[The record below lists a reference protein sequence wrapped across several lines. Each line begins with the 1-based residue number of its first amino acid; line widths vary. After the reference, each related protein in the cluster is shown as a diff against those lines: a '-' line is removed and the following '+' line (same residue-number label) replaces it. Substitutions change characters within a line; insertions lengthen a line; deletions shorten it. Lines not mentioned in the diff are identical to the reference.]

1 MKIKNYIIL
10 VLILSSLFYAQ
21 NNEIKIKDISV
32 SGNQLMIKEDIIN
45 FSGLSK
51 DSYINAIEIQN
62 AINRLWIL
70 NKFSNIQIDLEET
83 NYGVTNLIIKVE
95 EFPIINEVNFK
106 GSYFDF
112 ELFKFKKSKN
122 ELKKISELETGTSLS
137 NQKIKNAVT
146 LLKNDFIK
154 RNFHGVKIDYNIE
167 KTGSNFKK
175 NITFKI
181 DAGKKTKLQDIKVV
195 LNGNEIKK
203 VNLFQATKN
212 RFDKKRPITKNN
224 ILRNLADINTWK
236 WYKPWNGKYNDLKFS
251 EMEETLSTYYRDKG
265 YLDFKIEG
273 YKISKSKNIF
283 NKNKQTL
290 ELNISSGPK
299 YYIND
304 INISGNYIFN
314 DSIIKSKIVLENND
328 VYDGLKLDISNMNL
342 TNLYRDEGY
351 LFTMINSSITPYK
364 DSLLNINFD
373 ISEKSVVYVNKVI
386 IRGNETTKD
395 NVIRRDID
403 IKPGQI
409 FSQTDIMESYRKLF
423 MLNFFETVSP
433 DIMPIEGKNE
443 VDVVFDVVE
452 KGSGQLNFSA
462 GYSGLLGFT
471 GGGGFSFPNFL
482 GTGQSLSF
490 NYQRG
495 ISNQN
500 QSSVPINNSDV
511 SANQQFSISYVEP
524 RLFNTH
530 NLIGFSGQYQ
540 ERGQSSSQPFD
551 SKIIGLGIRFGR
563 RFDWPDKFFKGTW
576 MLNASQREYFSNN
589 RDDLISYY
597 SSSIEDYIES
607 DGDRFVFP
615 TSGLKIT
622 QSISRDNRDHPE
634 FPTRG
639 SQFNWNMTLS
649 GAFLGG
655 SEDYF
660 KNEFG
665 FKLYNQ
671 VIDKLVVHQTFKA
684 GFLNPIESPGR
695 SIVPYS
701 ARFRMGG
708 ALPYGEMLRGYG
720 DNMIG
725 PIGASYPK
733 GGNILLKYSLELR
746 YLVSDNP
753 NMYILCFAE
762 AGNIWDELD
771 IVDPFKLRRSAG
783 IGARVMMPMLGTLGY
798 DIAYGFDSSVEEYL
812 TGKNGAHG
820 WEYHFIFGMPIN

>member
-10 VLILSSLFYAQ
+10 LLIFSSLFFAQ

-83 NYGVTNLIIKVE
+83 NYGISNLIIKVE
-95 EFPIINEVNFK
+95 EFPIINEVYFK

-122 ELKKISELETGTSLS
+122 ELKKITELETGTSLS
-137 NQKIKNAVT
+137 NQKIKNAVN

-154 RNFHGVKIDYNIE
+154 RNFHNVKIDYNIE
-167 KTGSNFKK
+167 NTGSNLK
-175 NITFKI
+175 NNIIFKI
-181 DAGKKTKLQDIKVV
+181 DAGKKTKLHDIKVV

-203 VNLFQATKN
+203 VNLFQSTKN

-224 ILRNLADINTWK
+224 ILRNLADINIWK
-236 WYKPWNGKYNDLKFS
+236 WYKPWNGKYNDLKFL

-265 YLDFKIEG
+265 YLDFKIDD
-273 YKISKSKNIF
+273 YKILKSKNIF
-283 NKNKQTL
+283 NKTKQTL

-314 DSIIKSKIVLENND
+314 DSIIKSKIVLENNE
-328 VYDGLKLDISNMNL
+328 VYDGLKLDMSNMNL

-351 LFTMINSSITPYK
+351 LFTMINSSITPFK

-423 MLNFFETVSP
+423 MLNFFEAVSP

-500 QSSVPINNSDV
+500 QSSIPINNSDV

-551 SKIIGLGIRFGR
+551 SKIIGFGIRFGR
-563 RFDWPDKFFKGTW
+563 RFDWPDKFFKGT
-576 MLNASQREYFSNN
+576 
-589 RDDLISYY
+589 
-597 SSSIEDYIES
+597 
-607 DGDRFVFP
+607 
-615 TSGLKIT
+615 
-622 QSISRDNRDHPE
+622 
-634 FPTRG
+634 
-639 SQFNWNMTLS
+639 
-649 GAFLGG
+649 
-655 SEDYF
+655 
-660 KNEFG
+660 
-665 FKLYNQ
+665 
-671 VIDKLVVHQTFKA
+671 
-684 GFLNPIESPGR
+684 
-695 SIVPYS
+695 
-701 ARFRMGG
+701 
-708 ALPYGEMLRGYG
+708 
-720 DNMIG
+720 
-725 PIGASYPK
+725 
-733 GGNILLKYSLELR
+733 
-746 YLVSDNP
+746 
-753 NMYILCFAE
+753 
-762 AGNIWDELD
+762 
-771 IVDPFKLRRSAG
+771 IVDKSSWYIIYDPLYGG
-783 IGARVMMPMLGTLGY
+783 IC
-798 DIAYGFDSSVEEYL
+798 
-812 TGKNGAHG
+812 N
-820 WEYHFIFGMPIN
+820 

>member
-83 NYGVTNLIIKVE
+83 NYGITNLIIKVE

>member
-1 MKIKNYIIL
+1 MIKFLISIL
-10 VLILSSLFYAQ
+10 IFLSFNFSQ
-21 NNEIKIKDISV
+21 NNEIKISDISV
-32 SGNQLMIKEDIIN
+32 TGNNIMLEQDIIN

-51 DSYINAIEIQN
+51 ESFINAIEIQN
-62 AINRLWIL
+62 AINRLWLL

-83 NYGVTNLIIKVE
+83 SYGLNNLIIKVE
-95 EFPIINEVNFK
+95 ELPIINDIYFK
-106 GSYFDF
+106 GKYFDF
-112 ELFKFKKSKN
+112 QLLKFKKSKT
-122 ELKKISELETGTSLS
+122 ELKKITELESGTSLS
-137 NQKIKNAVT
+137 NQKVIKALN
-146 LLKNDFIK
+146 LLKQDFIK
-154 RNFHGVKIDYNIE
+154 RNFHDVNISYTIE
-167 KTGSNFKK
+167 NANSSLKQ
-175 NITFKI
+175 NIIFDI
-181 DAGKKTKLQDIKVV
+181 DAGKKTKIHDIKIV
-195 LNGNEIKK
+195 LNGQEIEKLSFIEN
-203 VNLFQATKN
+203 VKN
-212 RFDKKRPITKNN
+212 RFDQNRKITKNN
-224 ILRNLADINTWK
+224 VLKNLADINIWK
-236 WYKPWNGKYNDLKFS
+236 WYKPWNGKFDNFKFE
-251 EMEETLSTYYRDKG
+251 EMDVALTSYYRDKG
-265 YLDFKIEG
+265 YLNFKLTD
-273 YKISKSKNIF
+273 YKIVKTKKNIF
-283 NKNKQTL
+283 NKSHNILQ
-290 ELNISSGPK
+290 LNLSSGNK
-299 YYIND
+299 FYIND
-304 INISGNYIFN
+304 INITGNYIFN
-314 DSIIKSKIVLENND
+314 DSTLKSKLMLSKND
-328 VYDGLKLDISNMNL
+328 TYDGLKLDMSNMNL
-342 TNLYRDEGY
+342 TNLYRDKGY
-351 LFTMINSSITPYK
+351 LFTMINSSLTPYN

-373 ISEKSVVYVNKVI
+373 IVEKAVVYVNKVI
-386 IRGNETTKD
+386 VRGNETTKD

-403 IKPGQI
+403 IKPGKI
-409 FSQTDIMESYRKLF
+409 FSQSDIMESYRKLF
-423 MLNFFETVSP
+423 MLNFFESVTP
-433 DIMPIEGKNE
+433 DIIPVQGKNE

-471 GGGGFSFPNFL
+471 GGGGFSFPNFM
-482 GTGQSLSF
+482 GTGQNLSF

-500 QSSVPINNSDV
+500 QSNIPINNNANV
-511 SANQQFSISYVEP
+511 SANQQFQMSYVEP

-530 NLIGFSGQYQ
+530 NLIGFSAQYQ
-540 ERGQSSSQPFD
+540 ERGQSNSQPFD
-551 SKIIGLGIRFGR
+551 SKITGLGIRFGR
-563 RFDWPDKFFKGTW
+563 RFNWPDKFFKGTW
-576 MLNASQREYFSNN
+576 MLNGSTREYFSNN
-589 RDDLISYY
+589 KDDLISYY

-607 DGDRFVFP
+607 EGDKFVFP

-622 QSISRDNRDHPE
+622 QSIVRDNRDHPE
-634 FPTRG
+634 FPTSG

-649 GAFLGG
+649 GSFLGG

-665 FKLYNQ
+665 LKLYNQ
-671 VIDKLVVHQTFKA
+671 VIEKLVIHQTFKA
-684 GFLNPIESPGR
+684 GFLNPIESSGR

-733 GGNILLKYSLELR
+733 GGNILLKYSFELR

-771 IVDPFKLRRSAG
+771 VVDPFKLRRSAG
-783 IGARVMMPMLGTLGY
+783 VGARVMMPMLGTLGY

>member
-1 MKIKNYIIL
+1 MIKFLISILIFLSFNY
-10 VLILSSLFYAQ
+10 SQ
-21 NNEIKIKDISV
+21 NNEIKISDISV
-32 SGNQLMIKEDIIN
+32 TGNDLMLEQDIIN

-51 DSYINAIEIQN
+51 ESFINAIEIQN
-62 AINRLWIL
+62 AINRLWLL

-83 NYGVTNLIIKVE
+83 SYGLNNLIIQVE
-95 EFPIINEVNFK
+95 ELPIINDIYFK
-106 GSYFDF
+106 GKYFDF
-112 ELFKFKKSKN
+112 QFLKFKKSKS
-122 ELKKISELETGTSLS
+122 ELKKITELESGTSLS
-137 NQKIKNAVT
+137 NQKVIKALN
-146 LLKNDFIK
+146 LLKQDFIK
-154 RNFHGVKIDYNIE
+154 RNFHDVNISYTIE
-167 KTGSNFKK
+167 NANSSLKQ
-175 NITFKI
+175 NITFDI
-181 DAGKKTKLQDIKVV
+181 DAGKKTKIHDIKIV
-195 LNGNEIKK
+195 LNGQEIEKLSF
-203 VNLFQATKN
+203 VENIKN
-212 RFDKKRPITKNN
+212 RFNQNRQITKNN
-224 ILRNLADINTWK
+224 VLKNLADINIWK
-236 WYKPWNGKYNDLKFS
+236 WYKPWNGKFDDFKFE
-251 EMEETLSTYYRDKG
+251 EMDVALTSYYRDKG
-265 YLDFKIEG
+265 YLNFKLTD
-273 YKISKSKNIF
+273 YKIVKTKKNIF
-283 NKNKQTL
+283 NKSHNTL
-290 ELNISSGPK
+290 QLNLSSGNK
-299 YYIND
+299 FYIND
-304 INISGNYIFN
+304 INITGNYIFN
-314 DSIIKSKIVLENND
+314 DSTLKSKLMLSKND
-328 VYDGLKLDISNMNL
+328 TYDGLKLDMSNMNL
-342 TNLYRDEGY
+342 TNLYRDKGY
-351 LFTMINSSITPYK
+351 LFTMINSSITPYN

-373 ISEKSVVYVNKVI
+373 IIEKAVVYVNKVI
-386 IRGNETTKD
+386 VRGNETTKD

-403 IKPGQI
+403 IKPGKI
-409 FSQTDIMESYRKLF
+409 FSQSDIMESYRKLF
-423 MLNFFETVSP
+423 MLNFFESVTP
-433 DIMPIEGKNE
+433 DIIPVQGKNE

-471 GGGGFSFPNFL
+471 GGGGFSFPNFM
-482 GTGQSLSF
+482 GTGQNLSF

-500 QSSVPINNSDV
+500 QSNIPINNNANV
-511 SANQQFSISYVEP
+511 SANQQFQMSYVEP

-530 NLIGFSGQYQ
+530 NLIGFSAQYQ
-540 ERGQSSSQPFD
+540 ERGQSNSQPFD
-551 SKIIGLGIRFGR
+551 SKITGLGIRFGR

-576 MLNASQREYFSNN
+576 MLNGSTREYFSNN

-607 DGDRFVFP
+607 EGDKFVFP

-622 QSISRDNRDHPE
+622 QSITRDNRDHPE
-634 FPTRG
+634 FPTSG

-649 GAFLGG
+649 GSFLGG

-665 FKLYNQ
+665 LKLYNQ
-671 VIDKLVVHQTFKA
+671 VIEKLVIHQTFKA
-684 GFLNPIESPGR
+684 GFLNPIESSGR

-733 GGNILLKYSLELR
+733 GGNILLKYSFELR

-771 IVDPFKLRRSAG
+771 VVDPFKLRRSAG
-783 IGARVMMPMLGTLGY
+783 VGARVMMPMLGTLGY

>member
-1 MKIKNYIIL
+1 MIKFLISILIFLSFNY
-10 VLILSSLFYAQ
+10 SQ
-21 NNEIKIKDISV
+21 NNEIKISDISV
-32 SGNQLMIKEDIIN
+32 TGNDLMLEQDIIN

-51 DSYINAIEIQN
+51 ESFINAIEIQN
-62 AINRLWIL
+62 AINRLWLL

-83 NYGVTNLIIKVE
+83 SYGLNNLIIQVE
-95 EFPIINEVNFK
+95 ELPIINDIYFK
-106 GSYFDF
+106 GKYFDF
-112 ELFKFKKSKN
+112 QFLKFKKSKS
-122 ELKKISELETGTSLS
+122 ELKKITELESGTSLS
-137 NQKIKNAVT
+137 NQKVIKALN
-146 LLKNDFIK
+146 LLKQDFIK
-154 RNFHGVKIDYNIE
+154 RNFHDVKISYTIENANSSLKQNII
-167 KTGSNFKK
+167 FD
-175 NITFKI
+175 I
-181 DAGKKTKLQDIKVV
+181 DAGKKTKIHDIKIV
-195 LNGNEIKK
+195 LNGQEIEKLSF
-203 VNLFQATKN
+203 VENIKN
-212 RFDKKRPITKNN
+212 RFNQNRQITKNN
-224 ILRNLADINTWK
+224 VLKNLADINIWK
-236 WYKPWNGKYNDLKFS
+236 WYKPWNGKFDDFKFE
-251 EMEETLSTYYRDKG
+251 EMDVALTSYYRDKG
-265 YLDFKIEG
+265 YLNFKLTD
-273 YKISKSKNIF
+273 YKIVKTKKNIF
-283 NKNKQTL
+283 NKSHNTL
-290 ELNISSGPK
+290 QLNLSSGNK
-299 YYIND
+299 FYIND
-304 INISGNYIFN
+304 INITGNYIFN
-314 DSIIKSKIVLENND
+314 DSTLKSKLMLSKND
-328 VYDGLKLDISNMNL
+328 TYDGLKLDMSNMNL
-342 TNLYRDEGY
+342 TNLYRDKGY
-351 LFTMINSSITPYK
+351 LFTMINSSITPYN

-373 ISEKSVVYVNKVI
+373 IIEKAVVYVNKVI
-386 IRGNETTKD
+386 VRGNETTKD

-403 IKPGQI
+403 IKPGKI
-409 FSQTDIMESYRKLF
+409 FSQSDIMESYRKLF
-423 MLNFFETVSP
+423 MLNFFESVTP
-433 DIMPIEGKNE
+433 DIIPVQGKNE

-471 GGGGFSFPNFL
+471 GGGGFSFPNFM
-482 GTGQSLSF
+482 GTGQNLSF

-500 QSSVPINNSDV
+500 QSNIPINNNANV
-511 SANQQFSISYVEP
+511 SANQQFQMSYVEP

-530 NLIGFSGQYQ
+530 NLIGFSAQYQ
-540 ERGQSSSQPFD
+540 ERGQSNSQPFD
-551 SKIIGLGIRFGR
+551 SKITGLGIRFGR

-576 MLNASQREYFSNN
+576 MLNGSTREYFSNN

-607 DGDRFVFP
+607 EGDKFVFP

-622 QSISRDNRDHPE
+622 QSITRDNRDHPE
-634 FPTRG
+634 FPTSG

-649 GAFLGG
+649 GSFLGG

-665 FKLYNQ
+665 LKLYNQ
-671 VIDKLVVHQTFKA
+671 VIEKLVIHQTFKA
-684 GFLNPIESPGR
+684 GFLNPIESSGR

-733 GGNILLKYSLELR
+733 GGNILLKYSFELR

-771 IVDPFKLRRSAG
+771 VVDPFKLRRSAG
-783 IGARVMMPMLGTLGY
+783 VGARVMMPMLGTLGY

>member
-83 NYGVTNLIIKVE
+83 NYSVTNLIIKVE

-251 EMEETLSTYYRDKG
+251 EMEETLSAYYRDKG
-265 YLDFKIEG
+265 YLDFKIVD
-273 YKISKSKNIF
+273 YKIPKSKNIF
-283 NKNKQTL
+283 NKTKQTL

-576 MLNASQREYFSNN
+576 MLNASQREYFSND

>member
-1 MKIKNYIIL
+1 
-10 VLILSSLFYAQ
+10 
-21 NNEIKIKDISV
+21 
-32 SGNQLMIKEDIIN
+32 
-45 FSGLSK
+45 
-51 DSYINAIEIQN
+51 
-62 AINRLWIL
+62 
-70 NKFSNIQIDLEET
+70 
-83 NYGVTNLIIKVE
+83 
-95 EFPIINEVNFK
+95 
-106 GSYFDF
+106 
-112 ELFKFKKSKN
+112 
-122 ELKKISELETGTSLS
+122 
-137 NQKIKNAVT
+137 
-146 LLKNDFIK
+146 
-154 RNFHGVKIDYNIE
+154 
-167 KTGSNFKK
+167 
-175 NITFKI
+175 
-181 DAGKKTKLQDIKVV
+181 
-195 LNGNEIKK
+195 
-203 VNLFQATKN
+203 
-212 RFDKKRPITKNN
+212 
-224 ILRNLADINTWK
+224 
-236 WYKPWNGKYNDLKFS
+236 
-251 EMEETLSTYYRDKG
+251 MEETLSTYYRDKG
-265 YLDFKIEG
+265 YLDFKIDD
-273 YKISKSKNIF
+273 YKILKSKNIF
-283 NKNKQTL
+283 NKTKQTL

-304 INISGNYIFN
+304 INISGNYIFS
-314 DSIIKSKIVLENND
+314 DSIIKSKIILENND

-351 LFTMINSSITPYK
+351 LFTMINSSITPFK

-423 MLNFFETVSP
+423 MLNFFEAVSP

-500 QSSVPINNSDV
+500 QSSIPINNSDV

-551 SKIIGLGIRFGR
+551 SKIIGFGIRFGR

>member
-10 VLILSSLFYAQ
+10 LLIFSSLFFAQ

-83 NYGVTNLIIKVE
+83 NYGITNLIIKVE
-95 EFPIINEVNFK
+95 EFPIINEVYFK

-122 ELKKISELETGTSLS
+122 ELKKITELETGTSLS
-137 NQKIKNAVT
+137 NQKIKNAVN

-154 RNFHGVKIDYNIE
+154 RNFHNVKIDYNIE
-167 KTGSNFKK
+167 NTGSNLKK

-203 VNLFQATKN
+203 VNLFQSTKN

-224 ILRNLADINTWK
+224 ILRNLADINIWK
-236 WYKPWNGKYNDLKFS
+236 WYKPWNGKYNDLKFL

-265 YLDFKIEG
+265 YLDFKIDD
-273 YKISKSKNIF
+273 YKILKSKNIF
-283 NKNKQTL
+283 NKTKQTL

-314 DSIIKSKIVLENND
+314 DSIIKSKIVLKNNE
-328 VYDGLKLDISNMNL
+328 VYDGLKLDMSNMNL

-351 LFTMINSSITPYK
+351 LFTMINSSITPFK

-423 MLNFFETVSP
+423 MLNFFEAVSP

-500 QSSVPINNSDV
+500 QSSIPINNSDV

-551 SKIIGLGIRFGR
+551 SKIIGFGIRFGR

-576 MLNASQREYFSNN
+576 MLNSSQREYFSNN

-634 FPTRG
+634 FPTKG
-639 SQFNWNMTLS
+639 SKFNWNMTLS